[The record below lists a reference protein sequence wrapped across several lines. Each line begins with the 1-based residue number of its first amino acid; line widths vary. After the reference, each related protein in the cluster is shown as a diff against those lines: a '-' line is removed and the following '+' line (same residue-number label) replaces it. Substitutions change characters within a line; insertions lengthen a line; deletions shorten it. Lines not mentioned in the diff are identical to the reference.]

1 VTDAGG
7 PHLFPD
13 RVPAWYVHTTDSVV
27 LAGPFAGEAGARMA
41 GTRVA
46 VRMAA
51 TMRQDGGSSSLTD
64 VRARVAKLRI
74 GYGLRPKP
82 DGRFEAVPP
91 EDPGV

>member
-1 VTDAGG
+1 
-7 PHLFPD
+7 
-13 RVPAWYVHTTDSVV
+13 VPAWYVHTTDSVV

-51 TMRQDGGSSSLTD
+51 TMRQDGGASSAAD
-64 VRARVAKLRI
+64 VRARVSKLRI

-82 DGRFEAVPP
+82 HGRFEAVAA
-91 EDPGV
+91 EESVD